1 MGVSYDIIDLET
13 NQIVNTFGLK
23 WLQQY
28 TDFNI
33 PKFDRYDMLDYC
45 QEEIDKLT
53 EQLSEYEKKQ
63 SVVTLTDLKNG
74 LISKIYP
81 CEDEDDLKEI
91 LQTFLDERALPPD
104 EDAVMNIRWLIQHF
118 KSFQDF
124 LIPYIWSSYN
134 KYKTEISY

>member
-13 NQIVNTFGLK
+13 NQTVNTFGLK
-23 WLQQY
+23 WLQEY
-28 TDFNI
+28 TDYNI
-33 PKFDRYDMLDYC
+33 PNFDRYNMLEYC
-45 QEEIDKLT
+45 EDEIQKLT

-63 SVVTLTDLKNG
+63 FETLTDLKNS

-91 LQTFLDERALPPD
+91 LQTFLDERALPTD
-104 EDAVMNIRWLIQHF
+104 EDTVINIKWLIQHF

-124 LIPYIWSSYN
+124 LIPYIWSGYN